1 LGRIKGVIMKILIT
15 GCQGFIG
22 SNLVKHLLKQGHDVW
37 GIDRGKSLVGGRE
50 ILCKLIPHD
59 MEDPLTIE
67 NDFDRIYH
75 FGADVANSKTQGTT
89 QMSTMRSNA
98 LQTINALD
106 FAVKNKSYFIY
117 PSSALIYNVDFQTY
131 DKPLTPLNEKMIF
144 PANCDKGYGWDK
156 LYGLLMVQ
164 NYGKET
170 GMPYSTPVFH
180 AIYGPGLSLDYNSKV
195 IGAMCKKILE
205 NDKEL
210 KIWGDG
216 SQVRS
221 FCYIDDLM
229 KGLDLLIEKN
239 INEPVNI
246 GSSEAVTMTE
256 VADMLLKISGKNLE
270 KVYQPTEPTGC
281 WKRSSDNTLIKTLTG
296 WEPDTPLLEGL
307 TRTFIWVK
315 NNI

>member
-1 LGRIKGVIMKILIT
+1 MKILVT

-22 SNLVKHLLKQGHDVW
+22 NNLVKHLIKQGHDIV
-37 GIDRGKSLVGGRE
+37 GIDISENGRE
-50 ILCKLIPHD
+50 VLCDLTMHN
-59 MEDPLTIE
+59 MEIPLTIE
-67 NDFDRIYH
+67 NDFDRVYH
-75 FGADVANSKTQGTT
+75 FSADVANAKTQGTT

-117 PSSALIYNVDFQTY
+117 PSSALIYNVDYQTH
-131 DKPLTPLNEKMIF
+131 DKPLTPLREDMVF
-144 PANCDKGYGWDK
+144 PAHCDKGYGWDK
-156 LYGLLMVQ
+156 LYGLLLVQ

-170 GMPYSTPVFH
+170 NMSYSTPIFH
-180 AIYGPGLSLDYNSKV
+180 AMYGPGLSLDYNSKV

-205 NDKEL
+205 SDKEL

-216 SQVRS
+216 SQIRS

-229 KGLDLLIEKN
+229 KGLDLLIEQN
-239 INEPVNI
+239 INEPINI

-256 VADMLLKISGKNLE
+256 LADMLLKISGKNLE
-270 KVYQPTEPTGC
+270 KIYQPTEPTGC
-281 WKRSSDNTLIKTLTG
+281 WKRSSDNTLIKQLTK

>member
-1 LGRIKGVIMKILIT
+1 MKILIT
-15 GCQGFIG
+15 GSQGFIG

-37 GIDRGKSLVGGRE
+37 GIDRGRSLINGKEV
-50 ILCKLIPHD
+50 LCKLIAHD
-59 MEDPLTIE
+59 METPLTIE
-67 NDFDRIYH
+67 NDFDRVYH

-106 FAVKNKSYFIY
+106 FSVKNKSYFIY
-117 PSSALIYNVDFQTY
+117 PSSALIYNTDFQTHNA
-131 DKPLTPLNEKMIF
+131 PLTPLHEDMIF
-144 PANCDKGYGWDK
+144 PAKPDKGYGWEK

-170 GMPYSTPVFH
+170 GMPYSTPIFH
-180 AIYGPGLSLDYNSKV
+180 AMYGPGLSLDHNSKV

-256 VADMLLKISGKNLE
+256 VADVLLKISGKNLK
-270 KVYQPTEPTGC
+270 KVYQPAAPTGC

-296 WEPDTPLLEGL
+296 WEPDTPLAEGL
-307 TRTFIWVK
+307 TKTFQWVK
-315 NNI
+315 KNESYSL